1 MQRKNLK
8 FIIGVNIDLIEKLPN
23 KGIKYLLIFVD
34 PCEEVSNCKQNHEHR
49 HCWKTQG
56 SVTIY
61 NNYNL
66 IPQGTLGSSLH
77 KSWNQLKQP
86 SQKKHSEL
94 EKLMKKLVT
103 SGTEFFCKIL
113 RKSIFCHAKTLEQK
127 SICVRNMDSI
137 FLNKL

>member
-1 MQRKNLK
+1 MVFFNQPLTKTSPFNDIISLFRVKCKEKNLK

-61 NNYNL
+61 NKHNL

-86 SQKKHSEL
+86 SQK
-94 EKLMKKLVT
+94 T
-103 SGTEFFCKIL
+103 F
-113 RKSIFCHAKTLEQK
+113 
-127 SICVRNMDSI
+127 
-137 FLNKL
+137 